1 MRDEASNKRKA
12 QGHDHRLKLK
22 LAREKAPSPTHCA
35 NRTYGGAKNKFGF
48 V

>member
-1 MRDEASNKRKA
+1 MHDEASNKRKV
-12 QGHDHRLKLK
+12 QGHDHCSKSKLP
-22 LAREKAPSPTHCA
+22 REKDPCPTHYA